1 LESAPEPTRSD
12 SAAPQPLSLEDRAK
26 RLAAG
31 QRATRRRGEGRFLRR
46 LNEQERLLRRAHARL
61 AGMPDSKLG
70 LSYAGEWLLD
80 NFYIVAQAIR
90 QVRQDLP
97 EGFYRDLPKL
107 DEAPLRDLPRIY
119 GLARELTACCE
130 YYLDPDRI
138 RRFVAA
144 YQTVTPLTMGEL
156 WALPT
161 MLRLA
166 TLELLAQAVTSLLDH
181 TEGGVTPSSAESQ
194 AQEKLEQ
201 SAVANSIL
209 SLRTLDIEDWKA
221 LFEDLNLVEAI
232 LRRDPA
238 QVYARMDFETRD
250 RYRKVV
256 EQMARAADRSEEA
269 VAQVALDLARYQNEV
284 RMARGG
290 ESAPS
295 PEEDPPGPPPSRPE
309 RKPSALHPRR
319 PRGSD
324 AQIRGLFAARGHH
337 VGFYLIDQGWR
348 ELEAHLDYHP
358 PATTRVRRWLEGHA
372 IWVYLGSIGL
382 LALLLEIGVGG
393 FTAESGGALLQVG
406 AASLL
411 AFVPAMTISVSLVHS
426 LIPRLVPPR
435 LLPKMEFQEGI
446 PRECSTLVAIPA
458 LLTSPQEVDA
468 LLRQLEQHFLS
479 TLDANLHFALLTD
492 FGDAPQKR
500 MPGDEALLARAREGI
515 RALNQKY
522 AHGQRARFQ
531 MFHRART
538 WNPQEGVWMGW
549 ERKRGKLVELSG
561 LMRGGGKSSYI
572 VGGFGRLPHVRYV
585 ITLDADS
592 KLTRGVARR
601 LVATLAHP
609 LNQAVFD
616 PHSGALIG
624 GYTLL
629 QPRVRVKPT
638 SVGKTILTRIFAGDR
653 GLDLYT
659 EAVSDVYQDLFQ
671 EGTYVGKGIMDL
683 AAFQRSLAGRVPENA
698 LLSHDLLESVV
709 GRAGLVSDV
718 TLLEDFPDQ
727 YLAYEERMHRWIRGD
742 WQLLPWLLAQ
752 VPLEA
757 GGGIPN
763 YLSALDRWKIFD
775 NLRRS
780 LLAPSMLALLVAGW
794 VWLPGPAA
802 VWTGLAILAPAASL
816 LAGIALEIG
825 NRRSAVPSLQ
835 VLRPL
840 GADLLRWSF
849 ALIFLPFEAMIAV
862 DAIGVTLIR
871 LVLTRRRLLQW
882 TSSAHIA
889 RSFGRR
895 EGSALTWR
903 RMVLAPVLALGLGLL
918 TTWLKS
924 SSLPLALPFLLAWLA
939 SPQIAR
945 VIGGHTRQPQ
955 PRLSSAERQQLRVL
969 ARRTWLFYER
979 FVGPEDHWLPP
990 DHFQE
995 SPHSQVAHR
1004 TSPTNIGF
1012 LLLSDLAAGDL
1023 GYVSPI
1029 GLALRLDS
1037 TFDTLDSLERHRG
1050 HFFNWYDTRTL
1061 APLAPRYVSTVDSGN
1076 LAASLITVSQA
1087 CSAMAEA
1094 LVFPWQRWQG
1104 LLDTL
1109 ALLGEGLQKAGDDG
1123 AATAVRDELADMAGR
1138 VLAVE
1143 GEPVQ
1148 WARLLEDLSG
1158 PEPSKLDRLLVQMI
1172 EVTPQTLSPEEL
1184 NGLRLCS
1191 ERVRHHFRSMRRDLD
1206 VLLPWVSVLRAPP
1219 ALFTAAQVD
1228 PLLQSSWGTLLKS
1241 FPATVR
1247 LREVPEICR
1256 AGEAG
1261 LKALQAQSEGIAR
1274 HGLVAQ
1280 EVKGLLP
1287 EAADWCERL
1296 ASALQAS
1303 RLAAESL
1310 ILQYQKLGARAEA
1323 FVQAMNFGFLFD
1335 LRRQVLHIGYNL
1347 AAGKLDENH
1356 YDLLASEARLA
1367 SVVAIAKGDVP
1378 LSHWLHLGRPFT
1390 RVDGSLA
1397 LLSWNGTLFEYL
1409 MPPLLLGSY
1418 PGTLLDQSSRAA
1430 VRGQIDYARRRQ
1442 IPWGISESGYYAFD
1456 AGLNY
1461 QYRAFGVPGF
1471 GLKRGLDEDLVV
1483 APYASLMALSLFPR
1497 EVLHNI
1503 RRLRR
1508 LGMVGQFGFYE
1519 AVDFTVSRLPLGQA
1533 QARVLSYMSHH
1544 HGMTLAAL
1552 ANFLSDEV
1560 MVRQFC
1566 ADPRIQSV
1574 ELLQQEQLPLRAP
1587 LEEAPGLAAMSAQ
1600 TMRQQVSLAP
1610 WGVPAQAQTPNVHL
1624 LSNGRYGV
1632 VITSAGAGY
1641 SQWQGMALTR
1651 WRADPTLDDWGT
1663 WIYLKDRD
1671 SGALWSAA
1679 FQPIASASARQSALF
1694 YPYKAEFHREQDALA
1709 LKMEVGVAV
1718 DDDVEIRHLVLTNN
1732 SDRPR
1737 RVTLTSYAEVVL
1749 APQEVDR
1756 SHPAFNKLF
1765 IESEFLPDLG
1775 AQIFHRR
1782 PRSAEDPPI
1791 HLIHMLVANSG
1802 QRASVAH
1809 EADRARFL
1817 GRGRTVRS
1825 PLSLTGPGAGLS
1837 GTTGATLDPIMAL
1850 GLEIELAPRAAT
1862 RLAFITLASQT
1873 RAEALALAERYQ
1885 TLAAVDSAFGRA
1897 RRQIEGEMR
1906 GQGLSAADLAGL
1918 DQLLSA
1924 LLYPNP
1930 GRRAIVE
1937 TLASNRKGQ
1946 DGLWA
1951 FGISGDYPILM
1962 VRLDS
1967 EKETP
1972 LVQEVLRDHAFW
1984 RRRGMKIDLVLL
1996 IDKET
2001 GYGQELQGELYQL
2014 LVRMQSDTWLNE
2026 RGGIFLVSSD
2036 KMGAE
2041 DRALLESA
2049 ARVVLDG
2056 SRGGLLEQLSKPIEA
2071 PRRLPAFT
2079 PTLPGTEEL
2088 EPTAEI
2094 VRPSGLQ
2101 FDNGRG
2107 GLTPDGSEYQIYL
2120 RPGERTP
2127 SPWINVVANPQL
2139 GFLVSEAGSGYTWAE
2154 NSSENRL
2161 TPWANDPVSDTPGE
2175 ALYLRDE
2182 ETAGLWSPTPL
2193 PTPAAAPYLVR
2204 HGAGYSIFEHH
2215 SHGLKQRLRLF
2226 VVPDAPVKVVALS
2239 LENLWHRQRRLTA
2252 TYYARWVLA
2261 TDPEVSSQ
2269 YLVPEY
2275 EPQANMLLA
2284 RNPYSLEFA
2293 GRFAFLAAS
2302 QPPHGLT
2309 TDRSE
2314 FLGPLGSVGRPAALT
2329 RVGLAGAVQPG
2340 LDPCAAIQVHVEL
2353 KPGEVKEIFFLIG
2366 QAADREEAVRLAQQL
2381 EDPAQVEIAWRDTLA
2396 LWDDVLGAVQVTT
2409 PDPAMDLMLN
2419 RWLVYQVLSCR
2430 MWGRSALHQS
2440 SGAFGFRDQLQDV
2453 MALVH
2458 ARPQIAR
2465 NHLLEA
2471 ARHQFEQG
2479 DVLHWWHPPS
2489 GRGVRTRCSD
2499 DRLWLPFVTAHY
2511 VEATGDKT
2519 VLAEK
2524 VPFLKGAALG
2534 AEETD
2539 RYGLFPSTDEEYS
2552 LYEHCRRALEKG
2564 SGCGAHGLPL
2574 IGSGDWNDGLN
2585 RVGFKGKGESIW
2597 LGWFLQAT
2605 LRQFAALSEGMGQ
2618 AEEAAGYRKRAEQ
2631 LRSALESAG
2640 WDGNWY
2646 RRAYFD
2652 DGEPLGSAENEEWSI
2667 DAMAQSWA
2675 VLSGAGD
2682 PARAERAMRVV
2693 RERLVHPEDK
2703 LVLLAAPPFDKTP
2716 LDPGYIKGYPPGVR
2730 ENGGA
2735 YQHAALWTAW
2745 AFLELGWAEE
2755 AHACFQ
2761 ILNPL
2766 NVTETA
2772 GGVERYQ
2779 VEPYVVAADVS
2790 NQVSR
2795 AGRGGWTW
2803 YTGSAGWMYRLGL
2816 EGILGAHRVGNSLE
2830 LAPCIPSAWP
2840 GYEIRYRYG
2849 RSLYHIEV
2857 RNPQGVSRG
2866 VREIRLDGEV
2876 LRERRI
2882 PLQDDGRSHEVILLM
2897 G

>member
-1 LESAPEPTRSD
+1 LESARKPAESE
-12 SAAPQPLSLEDRAK
+12 SVAPQQLSLEDHAK

-31 QRATRRRGEGRFLRR
+31 QHATSRPGQHRFLRR
-46 LNEQERLLRRAHARL
+46 LDTQERLLRSVHARL
-61 AGMPDSKLG
+61 ASMPDSKLG

-80 NFYIVAQAIR
+80 NFYVVTQAIR

-97 EGFYRDLPKL
+97 EGFYQELPKL

-119 GLARELTACCE
+119 GLARELTSRCE
-130 YYLDPDRI
+130 YHLDPDRI

-166 TLELLAQAVTSLLDH
+166 TLDLLAQAATSLLNH
-181 TEGGVTPSSAESQ
+181 TEGGATPSNAESL

-221 LFEDLNLVEAI
+221 LFEDLNVVEAI
-232 LRRDPA
+232 LRCDPA

-256 EQMARAADRSEEA
+256 EHLARAVNRSEEA
-269 VAQVALDLARYQNEV
+269 VAQVALDLAQYQNEV

-290 ESAPS
+290 ESVPS
-295 PEEDPPGPPPSRPE
+295 PEADPPGPPESDRE

-319 PRGSD
+319 PRGST
-324 AQIRGLFAARGHH
+324 AQVRGLFAARGHH
-337 VGFYLIDQGWR
+337 VGFYLIDQGRR
-348 ELEAHLDYHP
+348 ELEARLDYHP
-358 PATTRVRRWLEGHA
+358 SVKTRVRRWLDGRA

-382 LALLLEIGVGG
+382 LALLLEIGVAGL
-393 FTAESGGALLQVG
+393 AAASGGVWLQVG

-426 LIPRLVPPR
+426 AVPRLVPPR

-446 PRECSTLVAIPA
+446 PRECSALVAIPA
-458 LLTSPQEVDA
+458 LLTSSEEVDA

-492 FGDAPQKR
+492 FGDAPQER

-515 RALNQKY
+515 QALNQKY
-522 AHGQRARFQ
+522 AHGQPARFQ
-531 MFHRART
+531 LFHRART

-549 ERKRGKLVELSG
+549 ERKRGKLVELSSV
-561 LMRGGGKSSYI
+561 MRGGRESSYI
-572 VGGFGRLPHVRYV
+572 MGGFARLPHVRYV
-585 ITLDADS
+585 VTLDADS
-592 KLTRGVARR
+592 KLSRGAVRR

-616 PHSGALIG
+616 PRSGALIG

-638 SVGKTILTRIFAGDR
+638 SVGKTILTRVFAGDR

-727 YLAYEERMHRWIRGD
+727 YLAYEERLHRWIRGD

-780 LLAPSMLALLVAGW
+780 LLAPSMLALLLAGW
-794 VWLPGPAA
+794 LWLPGPAS

-816 LAGIALEIG
+816 LAGIALEVRYRG
-825 NRRSAVPSLQ
+825 PTDPSLQ

-840 GADLLRWSF
+840 GTDLLRWSF
-849 ALIFLPFEAMIAV
+849 ALIFLPFEALLAL
-862 DAIGVTLIR
+862 DAIGITLIR
-871 LVLTRRRLLQW
+871 LTLTHRRLLQW

-889 RSFGRR
+889 RTFGRR
-895 EGSALTWR
+895 EGSAVTWR
-903 RMVLAPVLALGLGLL
+903 RMGLAPVLALALGLL
-918 TTWLKS
+918 TAWLRP

-945 VIGGHTRQPQ
+945 AIGGRTRQPQ
-955 PRLSSAERQQLRVL
+955 PRLSSAEGQLLRGL

-995 SPHSQVAHR
+995 SPHGQVAHR

-1037 TFDTLDSLERHRG
+1037 TFNTLDSLERHRG

-1061 APLAPRYVSTVDSGN
+1061 APLPPRYVSTVDSGN
-1076 LAASLITVSQA
+1076 LAACLITVSQA

-1094 LVFPWQRWQG
+1094 RVFPWQRWQG

-1109 ALLGEGLQKAGDDG
+1109 AILGEGLQEAGDDG
-1123 AATAVRDELADMAGR
+1123 AATAVRNELADMAGR
-1138 VLAVE
+1138 VLAVKE
-1143 GEPVQ
+1143 EPAQ
-1148 WARLLEDLSG
+1148 WAGLLEGLSG
-1158 PEPSKLDRLLVQMI
+1158 PGSSKLDQLLVQMI
-1172 EVTPQTLSPEEL
+1172 EATPQTLSAEEL

-1191 ERVRHHFRSMRRDLD
+1191 ERVRHHLGSMRRDLD
-1206 VLLPWVSVLRAPP
+1206 LLLPWVSFLQAPP
-1219 ALFTAAQVD
+1219 ALLTAERID
-1228 PLLQSSWGTLLKS
+1228 PLLVSSWDTLLKS
-1241 FPATVR
+1241 FPPTVR
-1247 LREVPEICR
+1247 LREVSEICR

-1261 LKALQAQSEGIAR
+1261 LKALQARSEELAHLSLQAR
-1274 HGLVAQ
+1274 
-1280 EVKGLLP
+1280 EVKGLLS
-1287 EAADWCERL
+1287 EAAAWCDRL

-1335 LRRQVLHIGYNL
+1335 PRRQVFYIGYNL
-1347 AAGKLDENH
+1347 AAGKVDENH

-1390 RVDGSLA
+1390 RADGSLA

-1409 MPPLLLGSY
+1409 MPSLLLGSY

-1442 IPWGISESGYYAFD
+1442 VPWGISESGYYAFD
-1456 AGLNY
+1456 AGFNY
-1461 QYRAFGVPGF
+1461 QYRAFGVPGW

-1483 APYASLMALSLFPR
+1483 APYASVMALSLFPR
-1497 EVLHNI
+1497 EVVNNI
-1503 RRLRR
+1503 RRLGR

-1519 AVDFTVSRLPLGQA
+1519 AVDFTVSRLPLGQSR
-1533 QARVLSYMSHH
+1533 ARVLSYMSHH

-1552 ANFLSDEV
+1552 ANFLGDEGI
-1560 MVRQFC
+1560 VRQFC

-1587 LEEAPGLAAMSAQ
+1587 LEEASGLAVMSAQ
-1600 TMRQQVSLAP
+1600 PMPQQVNLAP
-1610 WGVPAQAQTPNVHL
+1610 WQVPPQAQTPNVHL
-1624 LSNGRYGV
+1624 LSNGRYGL

-1694 YPYKAEFHREQDALA
+1694 YPYKAEFHHEQDALA
-1709 LKMEVGVAV
+1709 LKMEVAVAV

-1737 RVTLTSYAEVVL
+1737 RVTLASYAEVVL

-1756 SHPAFNKLF
+1756 DHPAFNKLF
-1765 IESEFLPDLG
+1765 IESEFLPDLS
-1775 AQIFHRR
+1775 ALIFHRR

-1791 HLIHMLVANSG
+1791 HLLHMLVANSARHG
-1802 QRASVAH
+1802 PVAH
-1809 EADRARFL
+1809 EADRAQFL
-1817 GRGRTVRS
+1817 GRGQTVRS
-1825 PLSLTGPGAGLS
+1825 PLSLAGPGAGLS

-1850 GLEIELAPRAAT
+1850 GLEIDLAPRAAT
-1862 RLAFITLASQT
+1862 RLAFVTLASKT
-1873 RAEALALAERYQ
+1873 RAEALALAGRYQ
-1885 TLAAVDSAFGRA
+1885 TLADIDSAFGRT

-1906 GQGLSAADLAGL
+1906 EQGLSTADLAGL

-1930 GRRAIVE
+1930 GRRAKVE

-1946 DGLWA
+1946 NGLWA
-1951 FGISGDYPILM
+1951 FGISGDYPILL

-1967 EKETP
+1967 EEETP
-1972 LVQEVLRDHAFW
+1972 LVREVLRDHAFW
-1984 RRRGMKIDLVLL
+1984 RKRGIKVDLVLL

-2001 GYGQELQGELYQL
+2001 GYGQELKGELYQL
-2014 LVRMQSDTWLNE
+2014 LVRMRSATWLNE

-2036 KMGAE
+2036 QMGAE
-2041 DRALLESA
+2041 DRALLESS
-2049 ARVVLDG
+2049 ARVLLDG
-2056 SRGGLLEQLSKPIEA
+2056 SHGLLLEQLSKPIEP

-2079 PTLPGTEEL
+2079 PTLPGPEEL
-2088 EPTAEI
+2088 EPTPEI
-2094 VRPSGLQ
+2094 ARPPGLQ

-2107 GLTPDGSEYQIYL
+2107 GLSPDGCEYQIYL

-2127 SPWINVVANPQL
+2127 SPWINVIANPQF
-2139 GFLVSEAGSGYTWAE
+2139 GFLVSEAGSGFTWAE

-2204 HGAGYSIFEHH
+2204 HGAGYSIFEHN

-2226 VVPDAPVKVVALS
+2226 VVPNSPVKVVALS

-2252 TYYARWVLA
+2252 TYYARWVLG

-2275 EPQANMLLA
+2275 EPQANMLLV

-2309 TDRSE
+2309 TDRCE
-2314 FLGPLGSVGRPAALT
+2314 FLGALGNVGRPAALT

-2353 KPGEVKEIFFLIG
+2353 KPGEVKEIFFLVG
-2366 QAADREEAVRLAQQL
+2366 QGADREEAVRLARPL
-2381 EDPAQVEIAWRDTLA
+2381 EDPAQVELAWRDTQA
-2396 LWDDVLGAVQVTT
+2396 LWDDLLGAVQVTT
-2409 PDPAMDLMLN
+2409 PDPAMDLLLN
-2419 RWLVYQVLSCR
+2419 RWLLYQVLSCR

-2458 ARPQIAR
+2458 AKPQIVR

-2471 ARHQFEQG
+2471 ARHQFEEG

-2499 DRLWLPFVTAHY
+2499 DLLWLPFVTAHY
-2511 VEATGDKT
+2511 VEATGDET
-2519 VLAEK
+2519 VLAERM
-2524 VPFLKGAALG
+2524 PFLKAAPLG

-2539 RYGLFPSTDEEYS
+2539 RYSLFPSTDEAYS
-2552 LYEHCRRALEKG
+2552 LHEHCRRALEKG
-2564 SGCGAHGLPL
+2564 SAWGAHGLPL
-2574 IGSGDWNDGLN
+2574 IGGGDWNDGLN
-2585 RVGFKGKGESIW
+2585 RVGFEGKGESIW

-2605 LRQFAALSEGMGQ
+2605 LRQFAPLSEGRGQ
-2618 AEEAAGYRKRAEQ
+2618 VEEAADYRQRAER
-2631 LRSALESAG
+2631 LRCALEAAG

-2675 VLSGAGD
+2675 VLFGAGD
-2682 PARAERAMRVV
+2682 PARAERAMRAVK
-2693 RERLVHPEDK
+2693 ERLVRPEDK

-2716 LDPGYIKGYPPGVR
+2716 RDPGYIKGYPPGVR

-2735 YQHAALWTAW
+2735 YQHAAMWTSW

-2761 ILNPL
+2761 ILNPI
-2766 NVTETA
+2766 NVTDTA
-2772 GGVERYQ
+2772 EGMERYQ

-2790 NQVSR
+2790 NLGPH

-2816 EGILGAHRVGNSLE
+2816 EGILGAHRVGSSLR

-2840 GYEIRYRYG
+2840 GYQIRYRYG
-2849 RSLYHIEV
+2849 RSLYYIDV

-2866 VREIRLDGEV
+2866 VAEIRLDGEV
-2876 LRERRI
+2876 LREDRI
-2882 PLQDDGRSHEVILLM
+2882 PLQDDGHSHEVILRM